1 MDEDGKK
8 VTVDKWNTVM
18 YGEKGQ
24 IIHYSKYKGNQDWQS
39 VAFIIEEEDCDLP
52 LEVPATS
59 YSSSEDE
66 DFFDAEE
73 DQKSPKVSPA

>member
-1 MDEDGKK
+1 MVKK
-8 VTVDKWNTVM
+8 WLSINEILLCM
-18 YGEKGQ
+18 EKKG
-24 IIHYSKYKGNQDWQS
+24 KYKGNQDWQS